1 MGSKSKNKRP
11 RQVDFAS
18 GMRMLSDMSDQK
30 VLQYTKEF
38 TSNLASIKVRIEA
51 LEDLIIEKLG
61 ETQDSFQERVM
72 LRVEKNFGYE
82 PVDTEI
88 KKGSIVRLKIKE
100 EEVGKESDSNP
111 MDNQYICVGHNQLD
125 KTGHIDDLVVG
136 ARAGETRNVT
146 LPDPK
151 DANIQRKITVLI
163 SKVFKGEEAKYETK
177 TEEVTTEPKQAVS

>member
-1 MGSKSKNKRP
+1 MGTKSKVKRP

-30 VLQYTKEF
+30 VLEYTKQF
-38 TSNLASIKVRIEA
+38 TSNLASFKVRMEA
-51 LEDLIIEKLG
+51 LEDLLIEKLG

-82 PVDTEI
+82 PVDTEV

-100 EEVGKESDSNP
+100 EELGKESNDTP

-125 KTGHIDDLVVG
+125 KTGHIDTLVVG
-136 ARAGETRNVT
+136 AKAGETRDIT
-146 LPDPK
+146 LPDP
-151 DANIQRKITVLI
+151 NNETVQRKLTVII
-163 SKVFKGEEAKYETK
+163 SKVFKGEEAKYETSEVV
-177 TEEVTTEPKQAVS
+177 EEVQKAQNS